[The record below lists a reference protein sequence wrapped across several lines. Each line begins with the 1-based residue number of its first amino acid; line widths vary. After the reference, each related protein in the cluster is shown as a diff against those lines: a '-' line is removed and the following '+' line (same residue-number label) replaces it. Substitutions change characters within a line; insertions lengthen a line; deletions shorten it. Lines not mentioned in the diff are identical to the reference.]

1 MDCSDAIDSTAGLK
15 QLWSWAGD
23 LADDKRPAQYHAA
36 LMELGQRVC
45 KVGVPDCLGCPVA
58 SFCKTREPGLLPIK
72 SRKIEMTRVGEH
84 ALWLRDG
91 DGRILLE
98 REAGARRTGLWKLP
112 LRGVE
117 EIGHLPMVA
126 SSEYG
131 ITRYRVSLKVYQGDH
146 EDFVHEASDKVAWFS
161 VDEVGHLP
169 MAAPFRRMLTHLMA
183 EF

>member
-1 MDCSDAIDSTAGLK
+1 
-15 QLWSWAGD
+15 
-23 LADDKRPAQYHAA
+23 
-36 LMELGQRVC
+36 
-45 KVGVPDCLGCPVA
+45 
-58 SFCKTREPGLLPIK
+58 LPIK
-72 SRKIEMTRVGEH
+72 SRKIELTRVDEH

-91 DGRILLE
+91 EGRIMLE

-117 EIGHLPMVA
+117 EIGHLPMIA

-131 ITRYRVSLKVYQGDH
+131 ITRYRVSLKVYQGHH
-146 EDFVHEASDKVAWFS
+146 ENFVHEASDEMAWFS
-161 VDEVGHLP
+161 VDDVGHLP